1 MNKPNGVSILAE
13 CEDCKC
19 KFEVNGSI
27 IKNAPFV
34 VNGSQYFLTYY
45 DCPSCNRRHFVQVD
59 DIKSKQQ
66 LVGITVQFAKLT
78 SARGRGKSI
87 SKKQAEKFKK
97 IRQHLSD
104 YRTAL
109 MKELTGKSATDEAG
123 NTFVLRFSV

>member
-1 MNKPNGVSILAE
+1 MNVSGSLSILAE
-13 CEDCKC
+13 CESCKS
-19 KFEVNGSI
+19 KFEVNGSVL
-27 IKNAPFV
+27 KNGIYMV
-34 VNGSQYFLTYY
+34 SDNQYFLTYY

-87 SKKQAEKFKK
+87 SKKQAERFKK
-97 IRQHLSD
+97 VRQHLSD

-123 NTFVLRFSV
+123 TVYVLRFSV